1 MARTTSPG
9 TAVLIDDE
17 IHNAIWMVD
26 FLESR
31 KLKVLTAESANG
43 ALEIITEEIHR
54 VAIIDLNIPVL
65 PPLDKLIASRG
76 HHYARYPGLYVAEAA
91 RNAGYRDRQ
100 VILYSVH
107 RDKEVADIADR
118 LLITYIM
125 KGRPQ
130 EIKREIDLVLAFD
143 PTVSQR
149 PMTP

>member
-9 TAVLIDDE
+9 TAVLVDDE

-65 PPLDKLIASRG
+65 PPLDKLITSRG
-76 HHYARYPGLYVAEAA
+76 YHYARYPGLYVAEAA

-107 RDKEVADIADR
+107 RDREVADIADR

-130 EIKREIDLVLAFD
+130 EIKREVDSVLAFD
-143 PTVSQR
+143 PTVS
-149 PMTP
+149 P